1 MITDDYLNQLSKELM
16 LPRQLVSHH
25 LVQNKEPKHS
35 ESEHEL
41 SKNNNYFMQNK
52 PNHKNDNKQ
61 NMQKVR
67 KTS

>member
-41 SKNNNYFMQNK
+41 SKNNNYFL
-52 PNHKNDNKQ
+52 
-61 NMQKVR
+61 
-67 KTS
+67 